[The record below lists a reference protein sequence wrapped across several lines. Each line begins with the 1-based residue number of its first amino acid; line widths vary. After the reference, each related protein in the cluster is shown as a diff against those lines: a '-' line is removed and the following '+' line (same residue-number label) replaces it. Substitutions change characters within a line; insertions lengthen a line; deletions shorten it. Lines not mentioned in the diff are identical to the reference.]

1 MQKKL
6 VWRHACDIVH
16 PIETQTGSK
25 KQPVTDRELDQF
37 YSVNKTHITR
47 DLIVETITK
56 TVRTVDHR
64 ALSVPYVKNNAN
76 GSQSIDAYQ
85 LLEVVKDYGTEPKP
99 LQALMAVLAGSDC
112 PLVAKWR
119 EAMAQAFAEANADEV
134 DEVINGL

>member
-1 MQKKL
+1 M
-6 VWRHACDIVH
+6 
-16 PIETQTGSK
+16 
-25 KQPVTDRELDQF
+25 QPVTNRELDKF
-37 YSVNKTHITR
+37 YGVEKTHSTR

-56 TVRTVDHR
+56 TVREVDHR

-119 EAMAQAFAEANADEV
+119 EAMAQAFADANADEV

>member
-1 MQKKL
+1 M
-6 VWRHACDIVH
+6 
-16 PIETQTGSK
+16 
-25 KQPVTDRELDQF
+25 QPVTERELDKF
-37 YSVNKTHITR
+37 YGVEKTYSTS

-112 PLVAKWR
+112 PLVAAWR
-119 EAMAQAFAEANADEV
+119 EAMALRFADANADEV